1 METRVPS
8 CATDSHYDHPRITA
22 ASIESFQPAGL
33 AGGIAG
39 SCSQIDKSF
48 SNFRAE
54 YNSNGFSACIIRAP
68 ARYECL
74 TTIAMWTLPFAV
86 LSSRRLS
93 QNYFSPGGSASKTNK
108 YEIQKNILST

>member
-1 METRVPS
+1 METRAPS
-8 CATDSHYDHPRITA
+8 CATDSHYHHPRITA

-48 SNFRAE
+48 SKFRAE

-86 LSSRRLS
+86 SSSRRLS
-93 QNYFSPGGSASKTNK
+93 QNY
-108 YEIQKNILST
+108 